1 MRIKVKSIFF
11 DNMSYKIVS
20 LFIALILWLTI
31 LGRRDFTVTRN
42 IEVEFLVSA
51 NQNVISQSVDF
62 VKVKA
67 SGPRAAL
74 RRFIDSGAS
83 QVVTIDL
90 SGKSEG
96 TYDVE
101 IPSGKVDV
109 PFGVKIQ
116 SIRPTKIQVQISNK
130 KD

>member
-1 MRIKVKSIFF
+1 MKIKVKSIFF
-11 DNMSYKIVS
+11 DNLSYKVVS

-42 IEVEFLVSA
+42 VEVEFLVST
-51 NQNVISQSVDF
+51 NQSVISQSVDF

-67 SGPRAAL
+67 SGPRTAL

-90 SGKSEG
+90 SGKTEG

-116 SIRPTKIQVQISNK
+116 SIRPAKIQVQISNK

>member
-1 MRIKVKSIFF
+1 
-11 DNMSYKIVS
+11 MSYKIVS

-31 LGRRDFTVTRN
+31 LGRRDFTITRN
-42 IEVEFLVSA
+42 VEIEFLVGSGHA
-51 NQNVISQSVDF
+51 LVSQSEDF

-67 SGPRAAL
+67 TGPRNAL

-90 SGKSEG
+90 SHKAEG
-96 TYDVE
+96 VYEIE
-101 IPSGKVDV
+101 IPAARVDV
-109 PFGVKIQ
+109 PFGVKVQ
-116 SIRPTKIQVQISNK
+116 SIRPAKIRAQIGMK